1 MIDPEVLRA
10 IPKVALHD
18 HLDGGLRA
26 STVLELGGE
35 IGHEL
40 PASDADT
47 LADWFFE
54 AADSGSLVRYL
65 ETFDHT
71 IAVMQTP
78 PQLRRV
84 AREWVEDQAADG
96 VVYAEA
102 RWAPEQH
109 LRAGLTMAQAVEA
122 VRDGLAEGMAV
133 CAAAGRPI
141 IARQLLTSMR
151 HAEPTPA
158 VAELAVAYRHDS
170 AYSSL
175 GSSAP
180 SLTSKEP
187 EQAWLFAQAASVA
200 GFDIAGAED
209 GFPPS
214 RFAAVFEYLRRHN
227 LQYTIHAGEAF
238 GPASIWEAVQLCGA
252 SRIGHGVRLVED
264 ITGGPGEWVLGDLA
278 NYVLDRRIPLEICPS
293 SNLQTN
299 AARVP
304 NWNNSAEGKAGLD
317 GPGQPGAPSIAEHP
331 FGLLAELGFRVTV
344 SCDNRLMSRTTLSR
358 EFGLLAAAFGYTLT
372 DLRRFTLN
380 AARSAFHP
388 YRQREGLIHEVILPG
403 FASHGVPADAD
414 W

>member
-1 MIDPEVLRA
+1 MMAIDPDVLRA

-26 STVLELGGE
+26 STVLELATE

-40 PASDADT
+40 PASDAES

-71 IAVMQTP
+71 IAVMQTYP
-78 PQLRRV
+78 ALQRV
-84 AREWVEDQAADG
+84 AREFVEDQAADG

-109 LRAGLTMAQAVEA
+109 LAGGLTMAQAVEA
-122 VRDGLAEGMAV
+122 VRDGLAEGMAA
-133 CAAAGRPI
+133 CAAAGHPI
-141 IARQLLTSMR
+141 VARQLLTSMR
-151 HAEPTPA
+151 HAEPSPA
-158 VAELAVAYRHDS
+158 VAELAVAYRRD
-170 AYSSL
+170 
-175 GSSAP
+175 
-180 SLTSKEP
+180 
-187 EQAWLFAQAASVA
+187 SVA

-214 RFAAVFEYLRRHN
+214 RFASVFEYLRRNNMH
-227 LQYTIHAGEAF
+227 YTIHAGEAF

-278 NYVLDRRIPLEICPS
+278 NYVLDRRITLEVCPS
-293 SNLQTN
+293 SNLQTGI
-299 AARVP
+299 
-304 NWNNSAEGKAGLD
+304 SD
-317 GPGQPGAPSIAEHP
+317 TIADHP
-331 FGLLAELGFRVTV
+331 FGVLAELGFRVAV

-358 EFGLLAAAFGYTLT
+358 EFGLLADAFGYDLA

-380 AARSAFHP
+380 AARAAFHP
-388 YRQREGLIHEVILPG
+388 YAQRQALIRDVILTG
-403 FASHGVPADAD
+403 FAALGCAD
-414 W
+414 